1 MNSTSARAA
10 IWLCVPALVVL
21 LRPGTPAGE
30 QALARNTS
38 QGPRTKLV
46 MLGTG
51 NPSPNP
57 DRFGPATVVLVDD
70 VPYLIDSGV
79 GVVRRWAAAI
89 RVNKLSAS
97 AGDLKTVFV
106 THLHTD
112 HTLGLADLIFTPW
125 TNERGGS
132 SGRVRPLEVYGPAG
146 LTAMTDHLI
155 AAYAEDIRIR
165 TSEGGSRNVA
175 GGSGPIVK
183 THEIVG
189 GVVYRDDRVT
199 VDAFRVPHGKWEH
212 AFGFRFRTPDKIIV
226 ISGDTAFSP
235 TIAEHCNGCDILVHE
250 GGITGDNSAYF
261 RASHTS
267 AEELVRVAATAK
279 PKLLVLYHQRNANE
293 DGLRIIRSGFQGP
306 VVVATDLQVF
316 E

>member
-1 MNSTSARAA
+1 MLSTPSM
-10 IWLCVPALVVL
+10 LV
-21 LRPGTPAGE
+21 AE
-30 QALARNTS
+30 QELARNTS
-38 QGPRTKLV
+38 KNSRTKLV

-70 VPYLIDSGV
+70 VPYLIDAGV

-89 RVNKLSAS
+89 RVNNLSAKVL
-97 AGDLKTVFV
+97 DLKTVFV

-112 HTLGLADLIFTPW
+112 HTLGLADVIFTPW
-125 TNERGGS
+125 TNEPSGS
-132 SGRVRPLEVYGPAG
+132 SGGVRPLEVYGPVG
-146 LTAMTDHLI
+146 LTVMTDHLR

-165 TSEGGSRNVA
+165 TAEGGSRNVA

-183 THEIVG
+183 THEITA

-212 AFGFRFRTPDKIIV
+212 AFGFRFRTPDKVIV

-235 TIAEHCNGCDILVHE
+235 TIAEQCNGCDILVHE
-250 GGITGDNSAYF
+250 GGISDNSPYF
-261 RASHTS
+261 RESHTS
-267 AEELVRVAATAK
+267 AEELARVAAAAK
-279 PKLLVLYHQRNANE
+279 PKLLVLYHQRNANG
-293 DGLRIIRSGFQGP
+293 DGVRIIRSGFQGP